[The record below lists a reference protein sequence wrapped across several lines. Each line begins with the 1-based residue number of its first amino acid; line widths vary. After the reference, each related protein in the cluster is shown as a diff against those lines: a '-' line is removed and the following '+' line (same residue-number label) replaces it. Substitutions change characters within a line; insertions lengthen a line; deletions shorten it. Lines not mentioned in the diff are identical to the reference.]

1 MCFSGLV
8 TIFGN
13 TRFLPIPF
21 RLDISCSLFFGKLL
35 LFIRFI
41 SLCNC
46 IKCLFA
52 DTEWPFGV
60 TERSFRVT
68 ERRFIMRR
76 YNSYCRFAASFL
88 RHENGKTYM
97 WCHQESNWGHKAN
110 YSQCHW
116 VNNNRIKKEN
126 VKLITF
132 SFYKFGNLSDSGR
145 IQTCNLL
152 IRSQMLYSVEL
163 RSQTLVAIRCVS

>member
-1 MCFSGLV
+1 MSHYITKYSFSNYMCFSGLV

-76 YNSYCRFAASFL
+76 YNSYCRFAASFCGL
-88 RHENGKTYM
+88 T
-97 WCHQESNWGHKAN
+97 
-110 YSQCHW
+110 
-116 VNNNRIKKEN
+116 I
-126 VKLITF
+126 
-132 SFYKFGNLSDSGR
+132 
-145 IQTCNLL
+145 
-152 IRSQMLYSVEL
+152 
-163 RSQTLVAIRCVS
+163 LVDHSKYY

>member
-1 MCFSGLV
+1 MFLYWRLYTHEFLCKFLTNSFVSNWRLV

-13 TRFLPIPF
+13 TRFLPTPL
-21 RLDISCSLFFGKLL
+21 RLDISCSLYFGIFL

-46 IKCLFA
+46 IKCLFR
-52 DTEWPFGV
+52 DTERPFGV

-88 RHENGKTYM
+88 RHENRRTCFFKDMRTGKHICGATR
-97 WCHQESNWGHKAN
+97 
-110 YSQCHW
+110 
-116 VNNNRIKKEN
+116 NRTGDTRVQWKSTVDVFFI
-126 VKLITF
+126 
-132 SFYKFGNLSDSGR
+132 S
-145 IQTCNLL
+145 
-152 IRSQMLYSVEL
+152 
-163 RSQTLVAIRCVS
+163 

>member
-13 TRFLPIPF
+13 IRFLPIPF

-52 DTEWPFGV
+52 DTEWPFGDTERPFGVTERSFRVTERPFGV

-88 RHENGKTYM
+88 RHENRRTCFFKDMRTGKHICGATR
-97 WCHQESNWGHKAN
+97 
-110 YSQCHW
+110 
-116 VNNNRIKKEN
+116 NRTGDTRPIMAQWKNTGE
-126 VKLITF
+126 F
-132 SFYKFGNLSDSGR
+132 F
-145 IQTCNLL
+145 
-152 IRSQMLYSVEL
+152 
-163 RSQTLVAIRCVS
+163 

>member
-52 DTEWPFGV
+52 DTEWPFGDTERPFGV

-88 RHENGKTYM
+88 RHENRRTCFFKDMRTGKHICGATR
-97 WCHQESNWGHKAN
+97 
-110 YSQCHW
+110 
-116 VNNNRIKKEN
+116 NRTGDTRPI
-126 VKLITF
+126 I
-132 SFYKFGNLSDSGR
+132 G
-145 IQTCNLL
+145 
-152 IRSQMLYSVEL
+152 SVEKYWGCFFCFIVFCIFAL
-163 RSQTLVAIRCVS
+163 